1 METLDVVRWVA
12 GIGCGLISAL
22 FVAVNLCI
30 LGLSL
35 WGKQTP
41 SYCPVIGFVF
51 GVAAFVLIPMRL
63 HPMGYG
69 GVLLMLCVSE
79 SAGMF
84 RR

>member
-1 METLDVVRWVA
+1 METFDIVCWVT
-12 GIGCGLISAL
+12 GIGCGLVSTL
-22 FVAVNLCI
+22 FVALNLCI

-35 WGKQTP
+35 QGKQAP

-51 GVAAFVLIPMRL
+51 GVAALVLIPMCL

-79 SAGMF
+79 SAGVF